1 MIRDS
6 HHRPRRRLA
15 AVLGLTLALGARAQ
29 AADELIDRIAATVGP
44 EPILLSEVR
53 RSAEIV
59 AKAQG
64 NAGPITDA
72 MLGKELDGLIEREIL
87 RQHMRKVGIS
97 VPDAEVDEAL
107 SAMLGRAGLS
117 PDQID
122 AMLEKQGLSR
132 AEYRDRLRGEL
143 ERRRVVDIEV
153 RPRVVVEDSEIQK
166 YYDEHKGEL
175 SVAERVHIRDIYLP
189 YPPGSTSEDRAE
201 VLAKAKEIQAS
212 AMADPAIFGD
222 LARRHSKGPGADDGG
237 DLGTFERGKLKQE
250 LEDAAFGLAAGEIGG
265 PIESGGGLHIL
276 QVVEKQAGGAPPL
289 DEVKSAIREKL
300 LASTLERTYK
310 RWYERLL
317 EEAHVVRKVD
327 LPSDF
332 KLGPSGPVLPATS
345 TSTPAPAREAAPQS
359 AAEPAPEPPR
369 GAGDQPLTAPD
380 APTADTELAPPTAP

>member
-6 HHRPRRRLA
+6 HHRPRRRLVA
-15 AVLGLTLALGARAQ
+15 LLGLTLALAVGAQ

-64 NAGPITDA
+64 STGPITDA

-97 VPDAEVDEAL
+97 VPDAEVDDAL
-107 SAMLGRAGLS
+107 ASMLGRAGLD

-122 AMLEKQGLSR
+122 AMLEKQGLSK

-166 YYDEHKGEL
+166 YYDDHKGEL
-175 SVAERVHIRDIYLP
+175 SVAERVHVRDIYLP
-189 YPPGSTSEDRAE
+189 YPPGATAEARAE
-201 VLAKAKEIQAS
+201 VLAKAREIKAS
-212 AMADPAIFGD
+212 AVADPAIFGD
-222 LARRHSKGPGADDGG
+222 LARRHSKGPGAEEGG

-265 PIESGGGLHIL
+265 PVESGGGLHIL

-300 LASTLERTYK
+300 LASALERTYK

-317 EEAHVVRKVD
+317 EEAHVARKVD

-332 KLGPSGPVLPATS
+332 KLGPTGPVLPAAANNAPE
-345 TSTPAPAREAAPQS
+345 PAPEPVPQPTP
-359 AAEPAPEPPR
+359 EPSPEPPR
-369 GAGDQPLTAPD
+369 GAGDRPLTAPD
-380 APTADTELAPPTAP
+380 APTADTELAPPAAP

>member
-1 MIRDS
+1 MIRTI
-6 HHRPRRRLA
+6 HAQPLGRILA
-15 AVLGLTLALGARAQ
+15 ALSLSIGLASGGH
-29 AADELIDRIAATVGP
+29 AADDLVDRIAATVGP

-64 NAGPITDA
+64 ENGPITDA
-72 MLGKELDGLIEREIL
+72 MLGRELDGLIEREIL

-97 VPDAEVDEAL
+97 VPDAEVDDAL
-107 SAMLGRAGLS
+107 ASMLGRAGLK

-122 AMLEKQGLSR
+122 AMLEKQGLSK

-175 SVAERVHIRDIYLP
+175 TVAERVHIRDIYLP
-189 YPPGSTSEDRAE
+189 YPPGASAE
-201 VLAKAKEIQAS
+201 EKAETLAKAKEIKAS
-212 AMADPAIFGD
+212 AVADPAIFGD
-222 LARRHSKGPGADDGG
+222 LARRHSKGPGAEEGG
-237 DLGTFERGKLKQE
+237 DLGTYERGKLKQE
-250 LEDAAFGLAAGEIGG
+250 LEDAAFALGPGEIGG
-265 PIESGGGLHIL
+265 PVESGGGLHIL
-276 QVVEKQAGGAPPL
+276 QIADKQAGGAPPL
-289 DEVKSAIREKL
+289 EEVKSAIREKL
-300 LASTLERTYK
+300 LASALERTYK

-332 KLGPSGPVLPATS
+332 KLGPTGPILPAAAAAAPPAS
-345 TSTPAPAREAAPQS
+345 APAPATGDT
-359 AAEPAPEPPR
+359 PPR
-369 GAGDQPLTAPD
+369 GAGDQTLTAPD
-380 APTADTELAPPTAP
+380 APTADSELTPPAAP